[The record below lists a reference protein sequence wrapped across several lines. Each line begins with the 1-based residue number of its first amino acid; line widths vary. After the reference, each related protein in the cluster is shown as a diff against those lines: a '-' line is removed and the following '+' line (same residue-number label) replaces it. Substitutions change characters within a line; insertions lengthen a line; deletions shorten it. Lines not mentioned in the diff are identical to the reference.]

1 MILCPEENVVT
12 LAKQLFISADDKS
25 GICDTTNDYRAAE
38 YLVSRQ
44 HNNIV
49 PQNNSMELI
58 RELLEDSGVS
68 ALIPHLDE
76 LYNITCLRYLD
87 HYRNFVANNF
97 RTSLKNPPV
106 VRKAWTTYRNF
117 AIKAIRIG
125 AFIERINLALLSTNE
140 DKLFKH
146 GKLEVRI
153 TESKRSNTKVVMVS
167 KPVPNQLYC
176 ERVVVTSIPLN
187 SDEILS
193 DSDVLEIANAFGS
206 EIAKYQ

>member
-1 MILCPEENVVT
+1 MILCPEESVVT

-49 PQNNSMELI
+49 PEDDSRELI
-58 RELLEDSGVS
+58 KELLEDSGVS

-76 LYNITCLRYLD
+76 LYDNARKCYLR
-87 HYRNFVANNF
+87 HYRNCFNSSRFILDNSPA
-97 RTSLKNPPV
+97 